1 VGTPPGDDR
10 SRLSCTGKP
19 PGRPPGRAAA
29 RGQRATVGAERCA
42 WARAVM
48 PSGRGGG
55 PRRRPSVAHSFLACF
70 FSHCRLEYRLRAAA
84 RRTETGRSPH
94 RAPGGVRRPLVDG
107 GVPGVSERGGEP
119 PGPIPNPVVPPASA
133 GGVLGGQPPG
143 KRGPRARHP
152 PPHQPPSR
160 LCLLSLVR
168 VAGWSSGSSL
178 GS

>member
-1 VGTPPGDDR
+1 MGEGGHAIRAWGWPTSPP
-10 SRLSCTGKP
+10 L
-19 PGRPPGRAAA
+19 
-29 RGQRATVGAERCA
+29 
-42 WARAVM
+42 
-48 PSGRGGG
+48 GG
-55 PRRRPSVAHSFLACF
+55 PRS
-70 FSHCRLEYRLRAAA
+70 LRHMDA
-84 RRTETGRSPH
+84 RRDALLRRRSDED
-94 RAPGGVRRPLVDG
+94 RAPRGERCPTQHSALRVDEG
-107 GVPGVSERGGEP
+107 APGVSERGGEP